1 MFMIMIIIMSMV
13 ILITIS
19 HVYIYICD
27 EYVCVCKKIYCF
39 SEICMCTIEKIP
51 VRGQASYWKLYCY
64 LGRSLFRQSI
74 LKLQP
79 NLATPWWPCEH
90 SSSPL
95 QVHEIGAR
103 SLEEALSPSPQTFCH
118 QFSVW
123 GGARVV
129 VALALPWLVLS
140 PKQQDSFPVAHAAP
154 VVTKSKRCLPP
165 LLFDPR
171 NHPTLLQSGL
181 L

>member
-1 MFMIMIIIMSMV
+1 MIIIMSMV
-13 ILITIS
+13 ILISIS
-19 HVYIYICD
+19 HVYIYVTNMCIC
-27 EYVCVCKKIYCF
+27 IYIHCF

-64 LGRSLFRQSI
+64 LGRSLFHQSL

-95 QVHEIGAR
+95 QVHAIGAR
-103 SLEEALSPSPQTFCH
+103 CLEGALSPSPQTFCH

-140 PKQQDSFPVAHAAP
+140 PKQLDSFPVAHAAP

-165 LLFDPR
+165 LLSDPR
-171 NHPTLLQSGL
+171 NHPTLLQSVL